1 MESFKIKEVLRFG
14 WQKTKEN
21 LWFLVLLELAIYAVN
36 ILAGS
41 SVVGFLVGLLT
52 GLVLT
57 QVFFRIS
64 LGEKVT
70 WKNLFAFLTTDK
82 AIHYL
87 LATIITSIFVIVGL
101 FLLIVPGIIVA
112 IMTIFVP
119 FIILET
125 RAPSFKDLSF
135 WKAIK
140 RSYQMTKGKK
150 WKIFT
155 FLLVA
160 VLVNILG
167 LIALGV
173 GLLVSA
179 PVTGIALAAVYNK
192 MKGQHQE
199 SAPAE
204 VVA

>member
-21 LWFLVLLELAIYAVN
+21 LWFLVGLEVLIYLIN
-36 ILAGS
+36 LLAGS
-41 SVVGFLVGLLT
+41 SALGFLVGLLT

-70 WKNLFAFLTTDK
+70 WKNLFSFLTTDK

-87 LATIITSIFVIVGL
+87 LATVITTVFVIVGL
-101 FLLIVPGIIVA
+101 FFLVVPGIIVA

-119 FIILET
+119 FIILENKT
-125 RAPSFKDLSF
+125 PSFKDLSF

-140 RSYQMTKGKK
+140 RSFVMTKGKK

-179 PVTGIALAAVYNK
+179 PVTGIALASIYNK
-192 MKGQHQE
+192 MKGSHQE
-199 SAPAE
+199 AAPAE

>member
-70 WKNLFAFLTTDK
+70 WKNLFSVLTTD
-82 AIHYL
+82 
-87 LATIITSIFVIVGL
+87 
-101 FLLIVPGIIVA
+101 
-112 IMTIFVP
+112 
-119 FIILET
+119 
-125 RAPSFKDLSF
+125 
-135 WKAIK
+135 
-140 RSYQMTKGKK
+140 
-150 WKIFT
+150 
-155 FLLVA
+155 
-160 VLVNILG
+160 N
-167 LIALGV
+167 AL
-173 GLLVSA
+173 
-179 PVTGIALAAVYNK
+179 
-192 MKGQHQE
+192 H
-199 SAPAE
+199 
-204 VVA
+204 